1 MEAIN
6 KQENFDGA
14 LLNENAPPALKYF
27 DAVKEGYHI
36 YNYYSIFI
44 L

>member
-1 MEAIN
+1 MEAKN

-14 LLNENAPPALKYF
+14 LLNEKAPPALKYLY
-27 DAVKEGYHI
+27 AVKEGYHI
-36 YNYYSIFI
+36 YNYYSFLI